1 MALCFDDIQIGRWSD
16 GLQLA
21 DEGLALCASHG
32 YHLQAWLFQLFKA
45 QVTARRGEDQTTR
58 ALTDQVLQWAEP
70 RGILLARQYSRHT
83 RALAALGRGD
93 YEEAYEQASAIS
105 PPGTFAPYV
114 PLALWVVMDLV
125 EAAVHTGRRDEAAAH
140 VAATHEAH
148 IADLSPR
155 LALLAGAAAA
165 IATTERDATQLFEE
179 ALAIPRIDRW
189 PFDLARVRLAYG
201 EHLRRSG
208 AISASR
214 GQLAAAHDTFETL
227 GARPWALRAAGELR
241 ASGGTGRS
249 GELGPSSLTAQDI
262 EIATLAASGLTNK
275 EIGERLFL
283 SHRTVGAH
291 LYRIFPKLGVKSRAA
306 LADAL
311 RPPQ

>member
-1 MALCFDDIQIGRWSD
+1 MVRP
-16 GLQLA
+16 
-21 DEGLALCASHG
+21 
-32 YHLQAWLFQLFKA
+32 YA
-45 QVTARRGEDQTTR
+45 QHA
-58 ALTDQVLQWAEP
+58 
-70 RGILLARQYSRHT
+70 

-93 YEEAYEQASAIS
+93 YEEAYEQACSIS

-114 PLALWVVMDLV
+114 PLALSVVMDLV
-125 EAAVHTGRRDEAAAH
+125 EAAVHTGRRADATAH
-140 VAATHEAH
+140 VAATREAH

-165 IATTERDATQLFEE
+165 IATTEHDATELFEQ
-179 ALAIPRIDRW
+179 ALGIPRIDRW

-214 GQLAAAHDTFETL
+214 GQLAVARDTFETL
-227 GARPWALRAAGELR
+227 GARPWAIRAAGELR
-241 ASGGTGRS
+241 ASGATGRS
-249 GELGPSSLTAQDI
+249 NELDPSSLTSQEI

-275 EIGERLFL
+275 EIGQRLFL

-291 LYRIFPKLGVKSRAA
+291 LYRIFPKLGIKSRAA

-311 RPPQ
+311 RSPQ